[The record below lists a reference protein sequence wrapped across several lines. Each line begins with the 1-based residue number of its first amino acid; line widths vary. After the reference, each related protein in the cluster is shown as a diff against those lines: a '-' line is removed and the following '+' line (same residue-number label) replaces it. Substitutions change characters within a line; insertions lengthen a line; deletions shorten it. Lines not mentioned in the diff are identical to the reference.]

1 LHVSRLSHPPGKK
14 ALLHSNE
21 EVPVNRLMG
30 LLLPFALASCSGHG
44 KMSSQDLANEKL
56 VVQATVTKFWKAYEQ
71 KDLATITKLLSTSG
85 ELTFFGTDSAEVI
98 KSLAQW
104 EALMKNDWKLFDS
117 THFGDPQNVSIQLSS
132 HGELASLVYEV
143 PDVSLV
149 EGKQVESLDRFA
161 MTLIKENGEW
171 RIIQGMTAVAT
182 VGQSSADLVARRRPQ
197 RK

>member
-1 LHVSRLSHPPGKK
+1 M
-14 ALLHSNE
+14 
-21 EVPVNRLMG
+21 NRLMG

-44 KMSSQDLANEKL
+44 KMSPQDLANEKL
-56 VVQATVTKFWKAYEQ
+56 VVQATATRFWKAYEQ
-71 KDLATITKLLSTSG
+71 KDYATAG

-104 EALMKNDWKLFDS
+104 EALMKNDWELFDS
-117 THFGDPQNVSIQLSS
+117 THFGDPQNVSIQVSS

-182 VGQSSADLVARRRPQ
+182 VGQSSADLVARRGPQ

>member
-1 LHVSRLSHPPGKK
+1 
-14 ALLHSNE
+14 
-21 EVPVNRLMG
+21 VNRLMG

-56 VVQATVTKFWKAYEQ
+56 VVQATVTRFWKAYEQ
-71 KDLATITKLLSTSG
+71 KDLTTITKLLSTSG

-117 THFGDPQNVSIQLSS
+117 THFGDPQNVSIQVSN

-149 EGKQVESLDRFA
+149 EGTQVESLDRFA